1 MQRQRPWEHRG
12 GDWSDAATSQ
22 GTPGATDVGTESPL
36 EPPEGVWPPCQDSA
50 ALGPSEAPRARR
62 QQAILV
68 ARQKSDNRHS
78 GLKSWSSF

>member
-1 MQRQRPWEHRG
+1 M
-12 GDWSDAATSQ
+12 
-22 GTPGATDVGTESPL
+22 GTESPL

-68 ARQKSDNRHS
+68 ARQKSDNRLALNPGAASDSQGSQILS
-78 GLKSWSSF
+78 GCASLGASGHRHL